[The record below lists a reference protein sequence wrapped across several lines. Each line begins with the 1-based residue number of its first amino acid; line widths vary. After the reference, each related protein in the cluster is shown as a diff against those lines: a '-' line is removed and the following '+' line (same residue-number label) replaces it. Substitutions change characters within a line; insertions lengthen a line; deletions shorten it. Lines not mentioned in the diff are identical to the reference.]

1 MFVRQRQRGPNSAA
15 DVVGAVVAAALV
27 AVPAAAATAPAF
39 AASAHSPFGGG
50 GDGE

>member
-1 MFVRQRQRGPNSAA
+1 MFVRRQRGPNSAA

-27 AVPAAAATAPAF
+27 AVPAAAPAF

-50 GDGE
+50 DGE